1 MKKFCIIV
9 NPTSGKKRGIKHL
22 NKVLYR
28 LESENIV
35 SDTIQ
40 TEFNGHA
47 IKIVQNLDLSI
58 YGGIICIG
66 GDGSFH
72 EVVNGMMRHPKS
84 QQIPI
89 GVIPGG
95 TGDSFMHDIGI
106 LDVDKAIE
114 IIINSQVRSID
125 VVEIRNSQEN
135 TYSIN
140 IIGWGLVADIAN
152 LAEKYRWMGSSRYT
166 ILSLWK
172 IFSIKSR
179 SVELIIN
186 EKWVKGDY
194 SFILLC
200 NTRYTGK
207 GMLMAPKAKLD
218 DGLIDI
224 IAVKYG
230 SNPFKLLS
238 LFTKIFNG
246 SHINDPIVEY
256 HQAKK
261 ATIKTQK
268 NESLNIDGEIKGET
282 PISVNVLYKN
292 LQIYGE

>member
-9 NPTSGKKRGIKHL
+9 NPNSGKKRGIKHL

-58 YGGIICIG
+58 YVGIICIG

-140 IIGWGLVADIAN
+140 IISWGLVADIAN

-172 IFSIKSR
+172 IFSIKPR

-261 ATIKTQK
+261 VTIKTQK
-268 NESLNIDGEIKGET
+268 NEPLNIDGEIKGET
-282 PISVNVLYKN
+282 PISVTVLYRN